1 MDESNKYTEEDILQ
15 AVALHLMIV
24 SNIEAKLGK
33 ETKNDPHIQYY
44 LEKLRGLF
52 GTMQDDLKKVIDEA
66 KNEGNETLKFVM
78 GEDGL
83 TEV

>member
-1 MDESNKYTEEDILQ
+1 MDNLNKYTEEDILQ

-24 SNIEAKLGK
+24 SSTEAKLTE

-52 GTMQDDLKKVIDEA
+52 DVMQDDFKKVAET
-66 KNEGNETLKFVM
+66 KNENDGKNLKFVM
-78 GEDGL
+78 GDDGL

>member
-1 MDESNKYTEEDILQ
+1 MDNLNKYTEKDILQ

-24 SNIEAKLGK
+24 SNTETKLTE
-33 ETKNDPHIQYY
+33 ETKNEPYIQYY

-52 GTMQDDLKKVIDEA
+52 DVMQDDYQKIVDEP
-66 KNEGNETLKFVM
+66 KNENNETLKFVM
-78 GEDGL
+78 GDDGL

>member
-1 MDESNKYTEEDILQ
+1 MDDLNKYTEEDILQ

-24 SNIEAKLGK
+24 STTEAKLEK

-52 GTMQDDLKKVIDEA
+52 GVMQEDYKKVVAET
-66 KNEGNETLKFVM
+66 KNENNETFKFVM
-78 GEDGL
+78 GDDGI